1 MGMPII
7 QIVATANL
15 SATEISSYI
24 MCLNLGESEFFET
37 NQPAKIKFWI
47 NQFYTQFMSTSFI
60 TR

>member
-7 QIVATANL
+7 QIVVTANL

-37 NQPAKIKFWI
+37 NQPAKIKF
-47 NQFYTQFMSTSFI
+47 
-60 TR
+60 